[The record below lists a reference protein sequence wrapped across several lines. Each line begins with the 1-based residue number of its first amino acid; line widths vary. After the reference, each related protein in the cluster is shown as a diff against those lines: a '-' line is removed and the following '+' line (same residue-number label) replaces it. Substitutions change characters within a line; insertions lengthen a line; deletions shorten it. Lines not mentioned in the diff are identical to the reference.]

1 MDFINKTDFRK
12 QIAED
17 IRDYQC
23 NFPNIAT
30 LKKMSGPLIFG
41 F

>member
-17 IRDYQC
+17 IKDYQN
-23 NFPNIAT
+23 NFPNIANI
-30 LKKMSGPLIFG
+30 KKEANQTS
-41 F
+41 